1 MVVGG
6 QAPVLAVLLRQA
18 SEGLAVRLRPV
29 SGGAPVPAVH
39 PPPVSAVRPLPV
51 WEVRPRR
58 VWVVPHRP
66 VSVVRLH
73 PAWEEPLAAEPRNS
87 VPAVQRVQALRAG
100 VLLGLVRAADRLAAA
115 EEEEVVGNKTEVRK
129 WRTWV
134 TA

>member
-1 MVVGG
+1 MAAGG
-6 QAPVLAVLLRQA
+6 QAPVLAVLLRQV
-18 SEGLAVRLRPV
+18 SEGLPVLAVRLRPV
-29 SGGAPVPAVH
+29 SV
-39 PPPVSAVRPLPV
+39 VRPLPV
-51 WEVRPRR
+51 WVVRLRPAWEVRPRR

-66 VSVVRLH
+66 VSAVRLH